1 MTAPSTTARPTRR
14 TGARPLALAAAVASA
29 AVGAAVLVLP
39 AHAAE
44 GGAAPKLEIT
54 DGTLDWGVK
63 EGFRKYVTGPIAHGA
78 IEVADGARQAEGN
91 GSFTFTGGKGTYD
104 TSTHAVATTF
114 KGSVRFTG
122 HGGELD
128 LKLSDLKVRT
138 EGTKGAITADVT
150 ASGKTTDD
158 VALASLDLT
167 GLKPGAGEGGAVT
180 FAKIPAALTADGAK
194 AFNDMYKEGQELDP
208 ATLTVKAGGPATKPA
223 TTPPQSPPQTQT
235 QSPSQP
241 PTGTPTRPHTGSPT
255 PRPTGDPTATPT
267 SPAGSPGQRPQGG
280 TVVDGSLDWGVKKS
294 FRDYVTGPISHGKIT
309 VSGGAKKTDGG
320 FRFPGGQGTYDE
332 KSRTLNAAF
341 DGTVRFTGH
350 GGDLDLKF
358 SDLKV
363 RGKGAKGSLV
373 ADVSAKDRE
382 TGKVTESDD
391 LTVAE
396 LKLPASY
403 GPKGEVVTLTK
414 VPATLTKGGAKA
426 FGGFYHSGD
435 ALDPVTVSASLDE
448 GAALPGGG
456 SGGAGSEPSSSGG
469 SGGVVGG
476 GTGSLA
482 ATGAGVPSAALLGG
496 AGLLAAGGAA
506 AVFAARR
513 RTAQ

>member
-1 MTAPSTTARPTRR
+1 MTAPSATPRATRR
-14 TGARPLALAAAVASA
+14 TGTRALALAAAVATA

-39 AHAAE
+39 AHAAQ

-54 DGTLDWGVK
+54 DGTLEWGVK

-78 IEVADGARQAEGN
+78 IEVADGARQADGN
-91 GSFTFTGGKGTYD
+91 GPFTFTGGKGTYD

-150 ASGKTTDD
+150 ASGRTTDD

-194 AFNDMYKEGQELDP
+194 AFNGMYEEGQELDP
-208 ATLTVKAGGPATKPA
+208 ATLTVKAGRPATTPA
-223 TTPPQSPPQTQT
+223 TTPPQSPPQTAT
-235 QSPSQP
+235 RTPSQP
-241 PTGTPTRPHTGSPT
+241 PTRTPTATPT
-255 PRPTGDPTATPT
+255 QGKPTGDPTASPT
-267 SPAGSPGQRPQGG
+267 SPASPSGRPSQDG
-280 TVVDGSLDWGVKKS
+280 TVADGSLDWGVKKS
-294 FRDYVTGPISHGKIT
+294 FRDYVTGPIAHGKIT

-320 FRFPGGQGTYDE
+320 FRFLGGQGTYDE

-373 ADVSAKDRE
+373 ADVSAKDRG

-403 GPKGEVVTLTK
+403 GPKGGVVTLTK
-414 VPATLTKGGAKA
+414 APATLTKDGAKA

-435 ALDPVTVSASLDE
+435 ALDPVTVSVSLDE
-448 GAALPGGG
+448 DAALPGGG
-456 SGGAGSEPSSSGG
+456 GSDTSVNSGSG
-469 SGGVVGG
+469 SGGVVGGGSTG

-482 ATGAGVPSAALLGG
+482 ATGAGVPSATLLGG

-506 AVFAARR
+506 AVFATRR
-513 RTAQ
+513 RTCH